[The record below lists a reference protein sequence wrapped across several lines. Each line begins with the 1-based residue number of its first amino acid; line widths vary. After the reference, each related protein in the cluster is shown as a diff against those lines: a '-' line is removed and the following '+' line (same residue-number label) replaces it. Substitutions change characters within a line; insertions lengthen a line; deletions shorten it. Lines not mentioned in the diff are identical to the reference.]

1 MQQFAK
7 IFRYNIFP
15 LTIHIDFSQD
25 LWYNTPKIC
34 SYSFCYQE
42 AGEHFMA
49 KEKVEKPQSL
59 EKTLYAAADK
69 LIGAVMPHDYMKMV
83 LGLIFLKYVSDRFD
97 AKYKQ
102 LVAEGDGFEE
112 EKDAYAEDNVF
123 WIPETAR
130 WGYIKKF
137 VKDEKIGTILDQALI
152 DIEKENDE
160 LRGILPKVY
169 SKGDVDKRRLGEL
182 VDLFSNN
189 LSTENMTGD
198 LFGRCYEYFLGEFSK
213 KFGQKGG
220 EFYTPRCVVDLIVN
234 MIEPFNGRVYDPC
247 CGSGG
252 MFSQSVNFIKQHQGN
267 INNISVYGQ
276 ELNPDTWRMAK
287 MNLAIRG
294 ITADLGDSYG
304 DTFHDDKHKTLRAD
318 FIMANPPF
326 NISDYGQPSLLEDP
340 RWIYDIPPQGNANY
354 AWIQHIISKLSP
366 KGVAGFVLANGSL
379 STSSKQE
386 YNIRQKMLEEGIVDC
401 IIALPTN
408 LFSTVTIPACLWFLR
423 KDCRN
428 KGKTLFI
435 DCREKGIMIDRKIR
449 ELTYNDVTVGHKD
462 NDELIEKVKAYNLAT
477 YGDENKG
484 DIESIAAVYHAWLK
498 GEGYEDVKG
507 FCKSATIDEIK
518 EADYSLVPGR
528 YVGID
533 DSGKMSE
540 EEVKAEIV
548 RVKQELKELM
558 EKGRELDEKI
568 YAILNSDD

>member
-1 MQQFAK
+1 
-7 IFRYNIFP
+7 
-15 LTIHIDFSQD
+15 
-25 LWYNTPKIC
+25 
-34 SYSFCYQE
+34 
-42 AGEHFMA
+42 MA

-366 KGVAGFVLANGSL
+366 RGVAGFVLANGSL

-408 LFSTVTIPACLWFLR
+408 LFSTVTIPAC
-423 KDCRN
+423 
-428 KGKTLFI
+428 
-435 DCREKGIMIDRKIR
+435 
-449 ELTYNDVTVGHKD
+449 
-462 NDELIEKVKAYNLAT
+462 
-477 YGDENKG
+477 
-484 DIESIAAVYHAWLK
+484 
-498 GEGYEDVKG
+498 
-507 FCKSATIDEIK
+507 
-518 EADYSLVPGR
+518 
-528 YVGID
+528 
-533 DSGKMSE
+533 
-540 EEVKAEIV
+540 
-548 RVKQELKELM
+548 
-558 EKGRELDEKI
+558 
-568 YAILNSDD
+568 

>member
-1 MQQFAK
+1 
-7 IFRYNIFP
+7 
-15 LTIHIDFSQD
+15 
-25 LWYNTPKIC
+25 
-34 SYSFCYQE
+34 
-42 AGEHFMA
+42 MA
-49 KEKVEKPQSL
+49 KEKVEKSQSL
-59 EKTLYAAADK
+59 EKTLWAAADK

-354 AWIQHIISKLSP
+354 AWIQHMISKLSP

-428 KGKTLFI
+428 KGKMLFI

-462 NDELIEKVKAYNLAT
+462 NDELIEKAKAYNLAT